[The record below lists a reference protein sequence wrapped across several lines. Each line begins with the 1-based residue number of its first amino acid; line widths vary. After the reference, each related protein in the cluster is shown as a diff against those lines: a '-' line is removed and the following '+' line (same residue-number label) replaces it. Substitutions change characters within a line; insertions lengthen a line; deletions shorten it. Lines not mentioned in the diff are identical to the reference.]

1 MVQATDGGN
10 TSDSPDE
17 EDYTGNEIYLLL
29 VHIIYKKA
37 WSLSF
42 FKFIITQTVCFTFIW
57 NNLVIFNFLNYP
69 MQMCR

>member
-17 EDYTGNEIYLLL
+17 EDYTGNEIYLF
-29 VHIIYKKA
+29 HIIYKKA

-42 FKFIITQTVCFTFIW
+42 STFIITYTECFTFIW
-57 NNLVIFNFLNYP
+57 NFHIWTNLVIFHF
-69 MQMCR
+69 